1 MTPELFISLI
11 KNGMEKSG
19 ISLREVAR
27 FVEVDPSFLSKILA
41 GKRSPPSDEKIL
53 KKLAEVLNLDPLRLI
68 VSTGTIPSEWQSA
81 FESQGFLDELKKISS
96 ENSKRLVQVRHS
108 GESRNPEKKL
118 TGLDSRF
125 RGNDDR
131 RAIVGVH
138 KSKELSEDLL

>member
-53 KKLAEVLNLDPLRLI
+53 KKLAEVLDLDPLRLI

-81 FESQGFLDELKKISS
+81 FESQDFLDELSRTHAS
-96 ENSKRLVQVRHS
+96 LKRVSLKNTHRLGLVTH
-108 GESRNPEKKL
+108 
-118 TGLDSRF
+118 
-125 RGNDDR
+125 
-131 RAIVGVH
+131 H